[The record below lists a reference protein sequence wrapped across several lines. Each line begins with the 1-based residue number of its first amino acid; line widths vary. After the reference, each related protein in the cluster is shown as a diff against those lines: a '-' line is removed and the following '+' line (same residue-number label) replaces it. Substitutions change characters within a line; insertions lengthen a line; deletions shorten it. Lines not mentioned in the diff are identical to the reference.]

1 MKKTVYFLFALV
13 VMVFF
18 GFQNQEDQK
27 FYYAFNEK
35 ILLTEV
41 ENKFVIRYSES
52 MGRAT
57 ASSILT
63 KLDVKCYCPSHSS
76 NMRFAAFTMA
86 L

>member
-57 ASSILT
+57 ASSTLT
-63 KLDVKCYCPSHSS
+63 
-76 NMRFAAFTMA
+76 N
-86 L
+86 